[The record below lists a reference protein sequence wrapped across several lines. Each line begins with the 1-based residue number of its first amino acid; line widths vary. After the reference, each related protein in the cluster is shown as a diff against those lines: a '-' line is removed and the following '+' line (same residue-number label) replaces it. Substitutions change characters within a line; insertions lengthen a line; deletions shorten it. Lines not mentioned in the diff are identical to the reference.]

1 MTATLTDNEK
11 YLLKRIELLEKQ
23 LNKLEWRFIIL
34 ELRSI
39 EAPTTE
45 EEPEP
50 QISEEEAEELTHD
63 ANWLN
68 TLIDYVNNF
77 KDATDA
83 FNSSFKRQT
92 KH

>member
-23 LNKLEWRFIIL
+23 IDRLEWRLLKL
-34 ELRSI
+34 ELHSI
-39 EAPTTE
+39 EAPTTK
-45 EEPEP
+45 EEPEQP
-50 QISEEEAEELTHD
+50 ISDEEAEELTLD
-63 ANWLN
+63 DNWLN

-77 KDATDA
+77 KEATDA

-92 KH
+92 EH